1 MANIKSNLW
10 VETYRPK
17 TVADIVLP
25 KEFKKYFNNI
35 VKTGELPNLLLCS
48 PTPGTRKNYNRK
60 GISSRFGC

>member
-35 VKTGELPNLLLCS
+35 VKTRRITKFTFVFAGTWNAVKLLWL
-48 PTPGTRKNYNRK
+48 KH
-60 GISSRFGC
+60 

>member
-48 PTPGTRKNYNRK
+48 PTPGTRKKYNRK

>member
-1 MANIKSNLW
+1 MAKIKSNLW

-35 VKTGELPNLLLCS
+35 VKTRR
-48 PTPGTRKNYNRK
+48 TT
-60 GISSRFGC
+60 

>member
-48 PTPGTRKNYNRK
+48 PIPRYW
-60 GISSRFGC
+60 

>member
-35 VKTGELPNLLLCS
+35 VKTRRITKFTFVFACTWNAVKLLWL
-48 PTPGTRKNYNRK
+48 KH
-60 GISSRFGC
+60 